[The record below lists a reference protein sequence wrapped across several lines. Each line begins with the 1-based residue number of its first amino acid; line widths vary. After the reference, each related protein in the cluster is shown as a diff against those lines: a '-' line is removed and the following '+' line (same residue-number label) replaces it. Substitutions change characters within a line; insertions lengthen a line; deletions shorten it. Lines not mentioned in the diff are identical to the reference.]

1 MSLSVFY
8 YVFAIPVG
16 IIILVNA
23 IIFGMI
29 LKNLL
34 SSPKVLHSNQSERKT
49 AMVTLRAAFSVFVLL
64 GKWCCITLIL
74 LQIENYLQLLAGGLT
89 SY

>member
-16 IIILVNA
+16 MIILANA

-34 SSPKVLHSNQSERKT
+34 SSSKGLHSNQSERKR
-49 AMVTLRAAFSVFVLL
+49 AMVNLRAAFSVLVVL
-64 GKWCCITLIL
+64 GKWCCITLIFI
-74 LQIENYLQLLAGGLT
+74 QIENYLQLLAGGLM

>member
-1 MSLSVFY
+1 VSLVEQELLVLPEHLSSAPVFSGVRVFY

-34 SSPKVLHSNQSERKT
+34 SSPKGLQSNQSERKT
-49 AMVTLRAAFSVFVLL
+49 APISLSV
-64 GKWCCITLIL
+64 K
-74 LQIENYLQLLAGGLT
+74 E
-89 SY
+89 

>member
-34 SSPKVLHSNQSERKT
+34 CSPKDLHSNKSERKT
-49 AMVTLRAAFSVFVLL
+49 AMMTLRAAFSVFVLL

>member
-16 IIILVNA
+16 IIILANA

-29 LKNLL
+29 LKTLL
-34 SSPKVLHSNQSERKT
+34 SSPKDQQYNQSERKRAT
-49 AMVTLRAAFSVFVLL
+49 GNLCAAFSVLVVL
-64 GKWCCITLIL
+64 GK
-74 LQIENYLQLLAGGLT
+74 
-89 SY
+89 

>member
-34 SSPKVLHSNQSERKT
+34 CRPKGLQSNQSERKRT
-49 AMVTLRAAFSVFVLL
+49 MMNLRATFSVFVLL
-64 GKWCCITLIL
+64 GK
-74 LQIENYLQLLAGGLT
+74 
-89 SY
+89 